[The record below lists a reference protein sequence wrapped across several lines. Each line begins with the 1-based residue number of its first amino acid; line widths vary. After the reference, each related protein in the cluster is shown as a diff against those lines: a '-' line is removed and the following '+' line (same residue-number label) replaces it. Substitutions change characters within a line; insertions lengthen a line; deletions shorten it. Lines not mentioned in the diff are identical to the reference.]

1 MEFGGQQL
9 SHLDS
14 EIQLLLNKV
23 HAEPDLPGPAE
34 GTVAEAEAR
43 RNRPAPYKLPSSSG
57 TAYRVSI
64 KLAATTLVAE
74 IGANRDQF
82 PSAHDLASWAG
93 LCPGNDESAGKRR
106 SGKTRKGS
114 VWLRRALCQAAWSA
128 SRTKNTYL
136 AAQYH
141 RLIVRKGKKRTI
153 VAVAHSMLI
162 IAYYL
167 LKRQCTYQD
176 LGPDYFNLLNEEAIT
191 QRLVKKLTGLG
202 YYVTLQPART
212 QAVSQ
217 TA

>member
-1 MEFGGQQL
+1 M
-9 SHLDS
+9 
-14 EIQLLLNKV
+14 
-23 HAEPDLPGPAE
+23 
-34 GTVAEAEAR
+34 
-43 RNRPAPYKLPSSSG
+43 
-57 TAYRVSI
+57 
-64 KLAATTLVAE
+64 
-74 IGANRDQF
+74 DQF

-128 SRTKNTYL
+128 SRTKNTYW

-141 RLIVRKGKKRTI
+141 RLIVRKGKKPTI

-167 LKRQCTYQD
+167 LKRHCTYQD

-202 YYVTLQPART
+202 YHVTLQPART

-217 TA
+217 AA